1 MSRRCCPRRN
11 TSSAKKSGD
20 QRSDHPSKTG
30 QQAIMFGRI
39 NIREGWDKRE
49 LEICYHHIECSVSN
63 SLAALMWKWYLS
75 SNFQPY
81 SYPQRFQKGANRTS
95 IKKISNLT
103 YTWRVEM
110 KEAERI
116 WKRITHYKEDHQKK
130 QKKTKLGRTDY
141 VPKSC
146 NFCISLREIY
156 KNKPSSNLIDEN
168 FSCSKLFVLFFPLL
182 TNQLW
187 SLST

>member
-81 SYPQRFQKGANRTS
+81 SYPQRFQKCANRTS
-95 IKKISNLT
+95 INKISNLI
-103 YTWRVEM
+103 YTWRGWDERSGENI
-110 KEAERI
+110 KEKNPLQRGSS
-116 WKRITHYKEDHQKK
+116 KK
-130 QKKTKLGRTDY
+130 KK
-141 VPKSC
+141 
-146 NFCISLREIY
+146 
-156 KNKPSSNLIDEN
+156 KNKTREKWL
-168 FSCSKLFVLFFPLL
+168 C
-182 TNQLW
+182 T
-187 SLST
+187 